1 MFTAQPII
9 LGRILLQFGLMYAP
23 EGKKPLIQVIQNLNK
38 FSLVFLQ
45 D

>member
-23 EGKKPLIQVIQNLNK
+23 EGKKTFNSSDSD
-38 FSLVFLQ
+38 FE
-45 D
+45 